1 MKVLRRVW
9 LPLIFVAV
17 LVAGG
22 TVVAQIRG
30 IFGSNPVVVV
40 PTNFA
45 DDAKRSTT
53 KVVRYEV
60 FGTAGAVVDVSY
72 VDLQAAPQR
81 ASSVPLPWSL
91 TLSTTDAS
99 TSATLVAQGDASSLG
114 CRVYVDDQ
122 LRDERVV
129 DGYNAQTYCIVKSA

>member
-1 MKVLRRVW
+1 MGLLKRAW
-9 LPLIFVAV
+9 LPLVMVIVVVVGGIAV
-17 LVAGG
+17 GR
-22 TVVAQIRG
+22 IRG
-30 IFGSNPVVVV
+30 IFGSDPVMVA

-45 DDAKRSTT
+45 GDAKRFTP

-60 FGTAGAVVDVSY
+60 FGPPGAVADVNY
-72 VDLQAAPQR
+72 IDLDAMPQR

-99 TSATLVAQGDASSLG
+99 VSATLVAQGNADELG
-114 CRVYVDDQ
+114 CRVYVDEK
-122 LRDERVV
+122 LRVERTV